1 LTSESD
7 VRYWFPALR
16 GTTAQGGSSETKGER
31 GMADA
36 AGGSIRRAEL
46 ERKLIQRSLEDEE
59 FRRRL
64 LDDPKGAVEQEIG
77 TRLPQEIKVRVVEES
92 PDTFYL
98 VLPRSSPLGGE
109 GEELSDRE
117 LEALAGGT
125 GYFIVNTFDAFCYS

>member
-1 LTSESD
+1 
-7 VRYWFPALR
+7 
-16 GTTAQGGSSETKGER
+16 
-31 GMADA
+31 MADA
-36 AGGSIRRAEL
+36 AGGSSRLGKL

-64 LDDPKGAVEQEIG
+64 LDDPKGTVEQEIG

-92 PDTFYL
+92 TDTIYL

-117 LEALAGGT
+117 LDAVAGGEYIFSLGDT
-125 GYFIVNTFDAFCYS
+125 CYYGCN